1 MLLSERT
8 ISELQTK
15 MAYIRKLPLD
25 KQTQLFFDMCDF
37 GINLYVNTEKERY
50 PNKTRKDIMREYY
63 LSQKTKKRS

>member
-15 MAYIRKLPLD
+15 MVFIRKLPQET
-25 KQTQLFFDMCDF
+25 QTRLFFDMCDF
-37 GINLYVNTEKERY
+37 GINLYVETEKERY

-63 LSQKTKKRS
+63 LSQKTNKRC